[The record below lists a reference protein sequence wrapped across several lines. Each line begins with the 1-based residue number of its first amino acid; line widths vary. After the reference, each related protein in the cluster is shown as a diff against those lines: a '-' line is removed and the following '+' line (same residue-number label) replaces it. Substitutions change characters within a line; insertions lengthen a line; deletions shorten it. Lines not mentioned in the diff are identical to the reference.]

1 MRYSVIALVTI
12 AIAMA
17 NILGRETGYRH
28 GLRDASDVA
37 AEERRWHDE
46 IAARVFAA
54 HAAPAV
60 ARGDCPAATA
70 GKTLQA
76 ITRAMPR

>member
-12 AIAMA
+12 AIAIA

-46 IAARVFAA
+46 IAARMVAA
-54 HAAPAV
+54 HAERAA
-60 ARGDCPAATA
+60 ARGDCPVATEEE
-70 GKTLQA
+70 TLQA
-76 ITRAMPR
+76 IIHATPR